1 MSESAQ
7 ITNQGSAEEPPLH
20 PALVYL
26 GIAIA
31 MFKRADCQEEAD
43 IFTTWIICN
52 FDAGQWVKALTQG
65 KQDLPVRV
73 SAREDYKYA
82 HECLDKVKSELARKE
97 VQGDTL
103 AMWREEVD
111 KYNER
116 LKKRQDAREAER
128 AEQAEKKSSWKFWP
142 L

>member
-1 MSESAQ
+1 M
-7 ITNQGSAEEPPLH
+7 
-20 PALVYL
+20 
-26 GIAIA
+26 
-31 MFKRADCQEEAD
+31 
-43 IFTTWIICN
+43 
-52 FDAGQWVKALTQG
+52 KALTQG

-128 AEQAEKKSSWKFWP
+128 AEQERVTEEQAERKSSWKFWP